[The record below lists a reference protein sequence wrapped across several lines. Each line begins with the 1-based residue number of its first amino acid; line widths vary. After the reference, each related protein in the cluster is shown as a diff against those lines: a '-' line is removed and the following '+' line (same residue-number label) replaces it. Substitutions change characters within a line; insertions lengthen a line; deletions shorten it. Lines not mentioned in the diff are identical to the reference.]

1 MENGTEPEFEN
12 SRLPGSNQTQ
22 KKNYEEGMLLGQL
35 ALPLLSHHWIGQIH
49 FHALNTH
56 VCSLTSLFKF
66 VILFFG
72 GFVCLFWLH
81 YAAYGILVPQPGIE
95 PSGSAES

>member
-1 MENGTEPEFEN
+1 
-12 SRLPGSNQTQ
+12 
-22 KKNYEEGMLLGQL
+22 MLLGQL
-35 ALPLLSHHWIGQIH
+35 ALPLLSHPWIGQIH

-66 VILFFG
+66 VILGFLGCVFF
-72 GFVCLFWLH
+72 FFFFWLH

-95 PSGSAES
+95 ASGSAES